1 MMFWVLAAVLTA
13 LVTTALLLPLARGKR
28 AGNDAEYDVEVYSD
42 QLAEVERD
50 RAGGLIGTDE
60 AAHARAEI
68 GRRLLRAKKAQN
80 AATDRR
86 GGGRLTTAAR
96 LCVLVGVPLLGM
108 SVYLA
113 TGAPG
118 LPDQPL
124 ASRATAPE
132 QASPIATMIA
142 QAEQHLEENPDDG
155 RGWDVL
161 APIYLRAGQLQ
172 EARTAYLNAIRLLG
186 PTSARQSG
194 YGEALVA
201 LASGVVTEEAA
212 VAFQSAR
219 ELQPDEPKAA
229 FYLAL
234 ALEQE
239 GRDDRALEAFRRLA
253 EQSPP
258 DAPWMTVVNEKIAAL
273 GGQVADISPSGLPP
287 LSLLPGAEADAGAVS
302 GDVASV
308 QPPLQPGPSQ
318 DDLAAA
324 RDMSDDERQA
334 MIETMVGNLDR
345 RLQENPQDIEG
356 WIRLVRSYGV
366 LGQPE
371 QAGEALAR
379 GLAVFPEESED
390 GRALLAVARQVGVD
404 RLEEESAQ

>member
-13 LVTTALLLPLARGKR
+13 LVTIALLLPLARGKR

-50 RAGGLIGTDE
+50 RVGGLIGTDE

-86 GGGRLTTAAR
+86 GGSRLTTAAR

-302 GDVASV
+302 GDVAAV
-308 QPPLQPGPSQ
+308 QPGPSQ

-324 RDMSDDERQA
+324 RDMSEDERQA

-345 RLQENPQDIEG
+345 RLRENPQDIEG

-404 RLEEESAQ
+404 RLEEEGAQ

>member
-13 LVTTALLLPLARGKR
+13 LVTIALLLPLARGRR

-60 AAHARAEI
+60 ATHARAEI
-68 GRRLLRAKKAQN
+68 GRRLLRAKKTQM
-80 AATDRR
+80 AATVRR
-86 GGGRLTTAAR
+86 GGGRVVSAAR
-96 LCVLVGVPLLGM
+96 FCVLVGVPLLGI

-118 LPDQPL
+118 VPDQPL
-124 ASRATAPE
+124 ASRAPTPE
-132 QASPIATMIA
+132 EASPIATMIA
-142 QAEQHLEENPDDG
+142 QAEQHLQENPDDG

-186 PTSARQSG
+186 PSSARQSG

-201 LASGVVTEEAA
+201 LASGVVTDEAV

-239 GRDDRALEAFRRLA
+239 GRNDRALEAFRRLA

-258 DAPWMTVVNEKIAAL
+258 DAPWMTVVNEKITTL

-287 LSLLPGAEADAGAVS
+287 LTLLPDAENDAGAVS
-302 GDVASV
+302 DDAVDTR
-308 QPPLQPGPSQ
+308 PPTQPGPTEE
-318 DDLAAA
+318 DMAAA
-324 RDMSDDERQA
+324 RDMSDDERQV
-334 MIETMVGNLDR
+334 MIQTMVGNLDR
-345 RLQENPQDIEG
+345 RLRENPQDIDG

-404 RLEEESAQ
+404 RPEEEGAQ